1 MGHDYHML
9 DVFGE
14 GDFSGN
20 PLAVIADAQG
30 LDDAALNRIANWLN
44 LPETTFLLPPT
55 DPEADYRVRI
65 FTPTGE
71 LPFAGHP
78 TLGTCHAWL
87 SMGNRPK
94 HPGRV
99 VQQCAVGLVTVRQAE
114 DGGRLAFAA
123 PPLVRSGPLDA
134 ETLDQA
140 IRVLGIAPGDVVEAV
155 WVDNGPGWLAILLP
169 SVEAVMALRPQ
180 ASPEDRLFIGV
191 AAAAPEGGETGFEV
205 RAFTVENGVA
215 LEDPVTGSFNASL
228 AMHLLDSGKAR
239 APYVAAQGTALGRSG
254 RVYVDQDEDGR
265 IWIGG
270 QTKTLFVGKRLF

>member
-1 MGHDYHML
+1 MTHGYHMV
-9 DVFGE
+9 DVFGL

-30 LDDAALNRIANWLN
+30 LGDADLLRIANWLN

-87 SMGNRPK
+87 SMGNRPRR
-94 HPGRV
+94 PGLV
-99 VQQCAVGLVTVRQAE
+99 VQQCGVGLVPVRR
-114 DGGRLAFAA
+114 DGAGRLAFAA
-123 PPLVRSGPLDA
+123 PPLIRSGPLDA
-134 ETLDQA
+134 ETLERA
-140 IRVLGIAPGDVVEAV
+140 VRVLGIGRSDVVEAV
-155 WVDNGPGWLAILLP
+155 WADNGPGWLAIRLP
-169 SVEAVMALRPQ
+169 SVEAVLALRPQ
-180 ASPEDRLFIGV
+180 ARPEDRLFIGV
-191 AAAAPEGGETGFEV
+191 AAAREGGETAYEV

-228 AMHLLDSGKAR
+228 AIHLLGSGQGR

-254 RVYVDQDEDGR
+254 RVYVDQDAEGR
-265 IWIGG
+265 IWVGG
-270 QTKTLFVGKRLF
+270 QTKTLFVGERLF

>member
-1 MGHDYHML
+1 MAHGYRL
-9 DVFGE
+9 VDVFGQ

-20 PLAVIADAQG
+20 PLAVMANAQG
-30 LDDAALNRIANWLN
+30 LGDEDLLRIANWLN

-99 VQQCAVGLVTVRQAE
+99 VQQCGVGLVSVRRGEA
-114 DGGRLAFAA
+114 GRLAFAA
-123 PPLVRSGPLDA
+123 PPLVRSGPLDT
-134 ETLDQA
+134 ETLDRA
-140 IRVLGIAPGDVVEAV
+140 VRVLGINRSDVVEAV
-155 WVDNGPGWLAILLP
+155 WADNGPGWLAIRLP
-169 SVEAVMALRPQ
+169 SVEAVLALRPQ
-180 ASPEDRLFIGV
+180 ARPEDRLFIGV
-191 AAAAPEGGETGFEV
+191 AAAAREGGEAAYEV

-228 AMHLLDSGKAR
+228 AMHLLGSGQAR
-239 APYVAAQGTALGRSG
+239 APYVAAQGTALGRGG
-254 RVYVDQDEDGR
+254 RVHVDQDADGR

-270 QTKTLFVGKRLF
+270 QTKTLFAGERLS

>member
-1 MGHDYHML
+1 MAHGYHL
-9 DVFGE
+9 VDVFGQ

-20 PLAVIADAQG
+20 PLAVMADAQG
-30 LDDAALNRIANWLN
+30 LGDEDLLRIANWLN

-99 VQQCAVGLVTVRQAE
+99 VQQCGVGLVSVRRGEA
-114 DGGRLAFAA
+114 GRLAFAA
-123 PPLVRSGPLDA
+123 PPLVRSGPLDT
-134 ETLDQA
+134 ETLDRA
-140 IRVLGIAPGDVVEAV
+140 VRVLGINRSDVVEAV
-155 WVDNGPGWLAILLP
+155 WADNGPGWLAIRLP
-169 SVEAVMALRPQ
+169 SVEAVLALRPQ
-180 ASPEDRLFIGV
+180 ARPEDRLFIGV
-191 AAAAPEGGETGFEV
+191 AAAAREGSEAAYEV
-205 RAFTVENGVA
+205 RAFTVENGGA

-228 AMHLLDSGKAR
+228 AMHLLGSGQAR

-254 RVYVDQDEDGR
+254 RVHVDQDGDGR

-270 QTKTLFVGKRLF
+270 QTKTLFAGERLF